1 VQSPG
6 PTRQSPG
13 PTRQLLVAAGKAANL
28 VGERPMPSIARFGR
42 LAYPMRGEV
51 TNRAVL
57 GRKRHGCPGI
67 RSGCQRWERPGWQQT
82 RRPEDYRMTAAA
94 KAPPVQKSLNGLMW
108 SSRPIGNLGKA
119 DVTGE
124 ETGKRTLSATVVG
137 VQGSEERFAEITPG
151 RAWMQ
156 QGLTAT
162 CKDCGSEP
170 MAE

>member
-1 VQSPG
+1 VKFP
-6 PTRQSPG
+6 
-13 PTRQLLVAAGKAANL
+13 VAAGKAANL
-28 VGERPMPSIARFGR
+28 VGARPMPSIARFGR

-57 GRKRHGCPGI
+57 GRKRHGCPGT

-94 KAPPVQKSLNGLMW
+94 KAPPVQKSLNGYMW
-108 SSRPIGNLGKA
+108 SSRPVGNLGKA

-124 ETGKRTLSATVVG
+124 ETGKSTLSATVVG

-151 RAWMQ
+151 RTWMQ